1 MSGRERGK
9 ETEGDRAAV
18 YVREREGDKETVS
31 GRERGK
37 ETEGDREEK
46 RQRETEQQCM

>member
-1 MSGRERGK
+1 MRDKETVSGGERGK

-31 GRERGK
+31 GGE
-37 ETEGDREEK
+37 REEK